1 MFVSAESNSGKYE
14 FDINLYKKVDPKVS
28 SEYNTSQCN
37 INDLMLFSVYPELT
51 AHTNGRN
58 L

>member
-1 MFVSAESNSGKYE
+1 MFVSAESSSGKYE

-37 INDLMLFSVYPELT
+37 INDLMLFSVCPEE
-51 AHTNGRN
+51 N